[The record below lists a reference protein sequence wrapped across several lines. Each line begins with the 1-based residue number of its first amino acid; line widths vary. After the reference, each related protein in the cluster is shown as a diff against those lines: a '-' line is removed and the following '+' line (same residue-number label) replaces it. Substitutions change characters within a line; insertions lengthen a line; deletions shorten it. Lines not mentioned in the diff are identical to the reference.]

1 MAVERPDKPGRRPNA
16 RLRALLAE
24 AGWSNEQC
32 ARAVNAVGAEIGLV
46 LRYDRTSVAHW
57 LSGTQPKPPVP
68 QLVAETLSRRLGR
81 VMTPVAAGFA
91 QPAGAAELPR
101 PRTSSHAAAVRALG
115 SLAGRDADPVERA
128 ALAGEPYRALG
139 APPPWS
145 GGRAGLRGAARR
157 ELARVGGAEVDLLRG
172 AVRHFAAAMDVH
184 GGGHAR
190 PALAHYLA
198 DTATTWLH
206 APGEDRVHRQL
217 GTQSA
222 YLVFILAR
230 MHSDMG
236 CHGIAQRY
244 LYLALDLARE
254 AHDRV
259 AWAISLRALAAQALH
274 LDHRRTAL
282 QYAQAAVDALPAQV
296 GDAVRAFALAQ
307 LAVTHAALG
316 ERGAALASLD
326 RAEEHGRRAGVGDP
340 FGDYPS
346 GALSFQKAEVHRELG
361 DLRAAARALQRS
373 TRERPAHDR
382 RGLALT
388 LARRAELL
396 LRSGRV
402 GEACEVWTQFLDA
415 GGGLRSHSVVTAV
428 RTMRGCLEPLS
439 RHPSAR
445 ALLERERLLG

>member
-1 MAVERPDKPGRRPNA
+1 MERRPNS

-32 ARAVNAVGAEIGLV
+32 ARAVNSVGAEIGLA

-57 LSGTQPKPPVP
+57 LSGTQPRPPVP
-68 QLVAETLSRRLGR
+68 HLVAETFSRRLGR

-91 QPAGAAELPR
+91 RSGAPAAGLPG
-101 PRTSSHAAAVRALG
+101 PRTPPAPAVRTLGALT
-115 SLAGRDADPVERA
+115 GRDADPVERA

-145 GGRAGLRGAARR
+145 DGGDPDRRSAGRRG
-157 ELARVGGAEVDLLRG
+157 LARVGGAEVDLLRG

-206 APGEDRVHRQL
+206 APGDDRAHRQL

-244 LYLALDLARE
+244 LHLALDLARE
-254 AHDRV
+254 VQDRV
-259 AWAISLRALAAQALH
+259 AWAITLRAMAAQALH
-274 LDHRRTAL
+274 LEHRRTAL
-282 QYAQAAVDALPAQV
+282 RYAQAAVEALPEHV

-307 LAVTHAALG
+307 SAVAHAAVG
-316 ERGAALASLD
+316 DRDAALAALH

-361 DLRAAARALQRS
+361 DLRAAARALHRS
-373 TRERPAHDR
+373 TQERPAHDR

-396 LRSGRV
+396 LRSGRIA
-402 GEACEVWTQFLDA
+402 EACEVWHQFLEA

-428 RTMRGCLEPLS
+428 RTMRGNLEPLS
-439 RHPSAR
+439 RHPSVR
-445 ALLERERLLG
+445 ALLDRERSLG

>member
-1 MAVERPDKPGRRPNA
+1 MERRPNS

-24 AGWSNEQC
+24 AAWSNEQC

-57 LSGTQPKPPVP
+57 LSGTQPRPPVP
-68 QLVAETLSRRLGR
+68 HLVAETFSRRLGR
-81 VMTPVAAGFA
+81 VMTPVAVGFA
-91 QPAGAAELPR
+91 RSAAGAEPADRAGPR
-101 PRTSSHAAAVRALG
+101 AAPGSAVRALG
-115 SLAGRDADPVERA
+115 SLTGRDADPVERT

-139 APPPWS
+139 APPHWS
-145 GGRAGLRGAARR
+145 EAGDTGRKGAGRR

-206 APGEDRVHRQL
+206 APGDERTHRQL

-244 LYLALDLARE
+244 LHLALDLAHE
-254 AHDRV
+254 VQDGA
-259 AWAISLRALAAQALH
+259 AWAITLRAMAAQALH
-274 LDHRRTAL
+274 LEHRRTAR
-282 QYAQAAVDALPAQV
+282 QYAQAAVDALPAHV

-307 LAVTHAALG
+307 LAVTQAALG
-316 ERGAALASLD
+316 DRDAALAVLG
-326 RAEEHGRRAGVGDP
+326 RAEDHGRRAGVGDP

-361 DLRAAARALQRS
+361 DLRAAARALHRS

-388 LARRAELL
+388 LARRTELL
-396 LRSGRV
+396 LRSGRI
-402 GEACEVWTQFLDA
+402 GEACEVGHQFLEA

-428 RTMRGCLEPLS
+428 RTMRGNLEPLA
-439 RHPSAR
+439 RHPSVR
-445 ALLERERLLG
+445 ALLERERSLG